1 VNLNEFLTFVVK
13 KGASD
18 IHFKVGSPPLLR
30 IYGDLVAVKGR
41 PLSPRDTSALA
52 FTFMSKSPK
61 RRFSSFFEVDT
72 TYTIPNVARFRV
84 NIYRQRGNFSIA
96 MRYIPLR
103 IPSFEA
109 LNIPEVVK
117 KLAMEPRGLVLVTGV
132 TGSGKTTTLA
142 AMINYINMHKRAHII
157 TIEDPVEFIHK
168 DIKSHIE
175 EREVGLDTGSFV
187 SALRSA
193 LRQDPDVIMIGEMRD
208 RETIETALHAAET
221 GHLVFSTFHT
231 TNAVETINGIVGYFP
246 PESAEQVLVQIAAN
260 LKGVI
265 GQRLI
270 KRKDGAGRILAAE
283 VLVST
288 PTIRSCII
296 TPERFNEIPTYMER
310 GRSEYGMQTFDQAV
324 LDLYRKGLISYQAA
338 LENASV
344 PTEFERKLQFEE

>member
-1 VNLNEFLTFVVK
+1 MNLNEFLTFVVK

-117 KLAMEPRGLVLVTGV
+117 KR
-132 TGSGKTTTLA
+132 
-142 AMINYINMHKRAHII
+142 H
-157 TIEDPVEFIHK
+157 
-168 DIKSHIE
+168 
-175 EREVGLDTGSFV
+175 
-187 SALRSA
+187 
-193 LRQDPDVIMIGEMRD
+193 
-208 RETIETALHAAET
+208 
-221 GHLVFSTFHT
+221 
-231 TNAVETINGIVGYFP
+231 
-246 PESAEQVLVQIAAN
+246 
-260 LKGVI
+260 
-265 GQRLI
+265 
-270 KRKDGAGRILAAE
+270 RKW
-283 VLVST
+283 
-288 PTIRSCII
+288 
-296 TPERFNEIPTYMER
+296 
-310 GRSEYGMQTFDQAV
+310 
-324 LDLYRKGLISYQAA
+324 
-338 LENASV
+338 
-344 PTEFERKLQFEE
+344 